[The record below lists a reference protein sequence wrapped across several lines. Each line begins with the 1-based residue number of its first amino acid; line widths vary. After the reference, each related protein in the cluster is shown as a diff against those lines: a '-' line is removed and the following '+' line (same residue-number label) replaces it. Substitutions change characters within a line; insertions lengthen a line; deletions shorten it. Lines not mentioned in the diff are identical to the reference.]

1 MSEAVDSRRPIK
13 SRRRRWIRATAQWL
27 SDRTVSPNVISSS
40 SMVAAALA
48 SACFILL
55 PRASGKPAAIAL
67 AIVAGASIQ
76 LRLLANVLDG
86 LVAVEGG
93 RQTPLGG
100 IFNEVPDRVS
110 DVLILVGAGYAI
122 TWLPGGWLLGWIA
135 ALAAVLTAYVR
146 LLGGSLRLAQ
156 DFCGPMAKAQ
166 RMALLTVACLGSAV
180 EAAVGPPRGYVIAA
194 ALALIAVGSLAT
206 CGRRLRRMA
215 AAISSR

>member
-1 MSEAVDSRRPIK
+1 MSDDPS
-13 SRRRRWIRATAQWL
+13 
-27 SDRTVSPNVISSS
+27 
-40 SMVAAALA
+40 A
-48 SACFILL
+48 SASDIRCTATSPSASP
-55 PRASGKPAAIAL
+55 PRAA
-67 AIVAGASIQ
+67 
-76 LRLLANVLDG
+76 
-86 LVAVEGG
+86 
-93 RQTPLGG
+93 T
-100 IFNEVPDRVS
+100 
-110 DVLILVGAGYAI
+110 
-122 TWLPGGWLLGWIA
+122 GGWLLGWIA